1 MSLNMAGRPV
11 QDAAALRFVTELMSV
26 PGRSGQE
33 GGIAGVVRETLA
45 AAGVAESLMTS
56 DSAHRKSPIGG
67 EIGNLIVKLP
77 GTVRGP
83 RRLLMAHLDTV
94 PLCVGSQPVRR
105 GNRFVSKNPA
115 TGLGA
120 DDRAGVAVVLN
131 AALTILQRQLPHPPL
146 TLFFPVQEEVG
157 LVGTRFANVSKL
169 DRPALCFNWDGG
181 DPVAVTVGATGA
193 SAIEITVY
201 GKASHAGVHP
211 EEGVS
216 AAAIA
221 AHAIADL
228 DASGWHGLVRKEDA
242 AGTSNIGIVS
252 GGEATNVVMPEL
264 RLRAEARSHDPVFR
278 ERIVA
283 EYEAA
288 FRRAAERVR
297 NAAGEAGSV
306 EFRSEMRY
314 ESFRLPDD
322 SPVVVAA
329 AEAIRRTGQEPKPIV
344 SNGGLDAN
352 WMTAHG
358 LPTVTLGCGQH
369 AIHTVNE
376 WLDVGEFLAACHIAV
391 DLATGGGSDAV

>member
-1 MSLNMAGRPV
+1 MAGQVVR
-11 QDAAALRFVTELMSV
+11 DAAALRLVAELMAV

-33 GGIAGVVRETLA
+33 ATIASVVCEKLT
-45 AAGVAESLMTS
+45 AAGVAESQFTS
-56 DSAHRKSPIGG
+56 DTAYCKSPIGG
-67 EIGNLIVKLP
+67 EAGNLIVKLP

-105 GNRFVSKNPA
+105 GERFVSKNPA

-120 DDRAGVAVVLN
+120 DNRAGVAVVLN
-131 AALTILQRQLPHPPL
+131 AALAILERKLPHPPL

-157 LVGTRFANVSKL
+157 LVGARFANVSKL
-169 DRPALCFNWDGG
+169 GRPALCFNWDGG
-181 DPVAVTVGATGA
+181 NPAAMTVSATGA
-193 SAIEITVY
+193 SAIEITVH

-211 EEGVS
+211 EEGIS

-228 DASGWHGLVRKEDA
+228 DANGWHGLVRKGDA
-242 AGTSNIGIVS
+242 SGTSNIGVLS

-264 RLRAEARSHDPVFR
+264 RLRAEARSHDPAFR
-278 ERIVA
+278 GRIVT
-283 EYEAA
+283 EFEAV

-297 NAAGEAGSV
+297 NAAGESGSV

-314 ESFRLPDD
+314 ESFRLPDE
-322 SPVVVAA
+322 SPVVVVAVD
-329 AEAIRRTGQEPKPIV
+329 AIRRAGHEPKLVI

-376 WLDVGEFLAACHIAV
+376 WLDVGEFLAACRIAV
-391 DLATGGGSDAV
+391 DLATGEAA